1 MPVTRNFKQAFSGGE
16 ISPEMFGRIADNKFQ
31 QGAATMRNFV
41 AKPQGPAQNR
51 PGFAFVREVKDST
64 KSTRLL
70 SFTFNTTQT
79 MVLEFGDQ
87 YFRFHTQGQTLFYSD
102 GAAWSGSTTYAL
114 GDIAKHN
121 GVNYYSRQ
129 NSNTNINPATHQ
141 NKGAYWYPM
150 PTNPNVYEIPHPYL
164 EAELFDVNYVQSAD
178 VITLVHPNHAP
189 RELRRLGATQWELRV
204 IDFGSPLAAPTNVN
218 SSMYIP
224 SSTSTNSDTYVA
236 HEYVVTAVKANLVDE
251 SNQSTATSVNNNI
264 FVTGAK
270 NTITWNAVTGAS
282 RYRVYK
288 QQGGIYGFLGE
299 TTGTTLV
306 DDNIAPD
313 FSRTPPIHEND
324 FVGTGNYPGAVSYFE
339 QRRVFAGTNNAP
351 QNIWMTKSGTESNMS
366 FGLPIRDDDR
376 IEFRVAAREANT
388 IRHIVPLTNLL
399 MLTGSAEWRVTS
411 VNSDAI
417 TPTSISVKP
426 QSYVGANNAQPV
438 IVNNSL
444 VYAAARGGHIRELGY
459 NWQANGFITGD
470 LSLRAPHL
478 FDNFTIVDMALSKSP
493 IPIVWQVS
501 SSGKLLGL
509 TYVPEQQIGAWHQ
522 HDTDGTFESVACVSE
537 GNDDVTYCI
546 IKRTINGASKRY
558 VERMGTRL
566 FATQRD
572 NFFVDAGATYNGTN
586 TNTSQNVTISG
597 GTNYTKGESVTI
609 TANYNLFNAPPSV
622 DDVGDAIVLVD
633 GANYYRCNIVSTT
646 SQTVATVKLDRDL
659 PALLRNTAITT
670 YEVARNVISGI
681 SFLEGKTINILADGA
696 VHPQKVV
703 SNGTITLDRASSI
716 VHLGLPIEADLQTL
730 PMALQVEAFGQ
741 GRVKNL
747 NHVWL
752 RVLESSGI
760 FAGPSADKLV
770 EAKQR
775 TTEPYGSPPDLKTQ
789 DIKIMLTPQW
799 QDNGQL
805 FVRQTDPLPLT
816 IVGLTLEVAMGG

>member
-1 MPVTRNFKQAFSGGE
+1 MPTTRTFKQAFSGGE

-31 QGAATMRNFV
+31 QGAATMRNFIS
-41 AKPQGPAQNR
+41 KPQGPAQNR

-64 KSTRLL
+64 KATRLL

-79 MVLEFGDQ
+79 MVIEMGDQ
-87 YFRFHTQGQTLFYSD
+87 YFRFHTQGFTLFYSD
-102 GAAWSGSTTYAL
+102 GAAWNGGTNYVVGS
-114 GDIAKHN
+114 IAKQG
-121 GVNYYSRQ
+121 GVNYYSKTVHS
-129 NSNTNINPATHQ
+129 NSQPPNNTN
-141 NKGAYWYPM
+141 WYAM

-204 IDFGSPLAAPTNVN
+204 IDFGTPLAAPGGV
-218 SSMYIP
+218 SVSMYIP

-236 HEYVVTAVKANLVDE
+236 HNYVVTAVKANLVDE
-251 SNQSTATSVNNNI
+251 SNQSSVATVNNNI
-264 FVTGAK
+264 FVSGAK
-270 NTITWNAVTGAS
+270 NTITWNAVSGAS

-288 QQGGIYGFLGE
+288 EQGGIYGFLGE
-299 TTGTTLV
+299 TTTTTLI
-306 DDNIAPD
+306 DDNISPD
-313 FSRTPPIHEND
+313 FSTTPPIHEND
-324 FVGTGNYPGAVSYFE
+324 FVGTNNYPGAVSYFE

-351 QNIWMTKSGTESNMS
+351 QNIWMTKSGTENNMS

-399 MLTGSAEWRVTS
+399 MLTGSAEWRITS

-444 VYAAARGGHIRELGY
+444 VYGAARGGHVRELGY
-459 NWQANGFITGD
+459 NWQANGFVTGD

-478 FDNFTIVDMALSKSP
+478 FDNFTIVDMGLSKSP
-493 IPIVWQVS
+493 IPIVWMVS
-501 SSGKLLGL
+501 SNGKLLGL

-537 GNDDVTYCI
+537 GNDDVTYCVV
-546 IKRTINGASKRY
+546 KRTINGATKRY

-572 NFFVDAGATYNGTN
+572 NFFVDSGGTYNGTN
-586 TNTSQNVTISG
+586 TDTNRTVTISG
-597 GTNYTKGESVTI
+597 GTNYAKGETVTV
-609 TANYNLFNAPPSV
+609 TTNYNLFNAPPSV
-622 DDVGDAIVLVD
+622 ADVDDAIVLVD
-633 GANYYRCNIVSTT
+633 GTTLYRLTILGTS
-646 SQTVATVKLDRDL
+646 SQTVATAKLDKDL
-659 PALLRNTAITT
+659 PASLRNTGITT

-681 SFLEGKTINILADGA
+681 SWLEGETLNILADGA
-696 VHPQKVV
+696 VHPQKTV
-703 SNGTITLDRASSI
+703 SSGSITLDRAASV

-730 PMALQVEAFGQ
+730 PLALQVEAFGQ

-799 QDNGQL
+799 QDNGQIYI
-805 FVRQTDPLPLT
+805 RQTDPLPLT

>member
-87 YFRFHTQGQTLFYSD
+87 YFRFHTQGQTLFYTN
-102 GAAWSGSTTYAL
+102 GAAWSGSTTYAV
-114 GDIAKHN
+114 GDIALYN
-121 GVNYYSRQ
+121 GVNYYCVVAHT
-129 NSNTNINPATHQ
+129 NSTPPHSS
-141 NKGAYWYPM
+141 WYAM

-204 IDFGSPLAAPTNVN
+204 IDFGSPLSPPTNVS

-224 SSTSTNSDTYVA
+224 SSTSTSTDTYVA

-251 SNQSTATSVNNNI
+251 SNQSSATNVNNNI

-270 NTITWNAVTGAS
+270 NTISWNAVTGAS

-299 TTGTTLV
+299 TTGTSLV

-313 FSRTPPIHEND
+313 FSKTPPIHEND
-324 FVGTGNYPGAVSYFE
+324 FVGSGNYPGAVSYFE

-366 FGLPIRDDDR
+366 FGIPIRDDDR

-478 FDNFTIVDMALSKSP
+478 FDNFTIIDMALSKSP

-586 TNTSQNVTISG
+586 TNTGQNVTISA

-609 TANYNLFNAPPSV
+609 TANYNLFNAPSSL

-633 GANYYRCNIVSTT
+633 GTNYYRCNIVSTT

-659 PALLRNTAITT
+659 PVNLQNTAITT
-670 YEVARNVISGI
+670 YEVARNVISGLN
-681 SFLEGKTINILADGA
+681 FLEGKTINILADGA

-703 SNGTITLDRASSI
+703 SSGSITLDRASSI

>member
-1 MPVTRNFKQAFSGGE
+1 MPNTRTFKQAFSGGE

-31 QGAATMRNFV
+31 QGAATMRNFI

-51 PGFAFVREVKDST
+51 PGFSFVREVKNSA

-79 MVLEFGDQ
+79 MVIEMGDQ
-87 YFRFHTQGQTLFYSD
+87 YFRFHTEGLTLFYSD
-102 GAAWSGSTTYAL
+102 GAAWSNSTNYVVGS
-114 GDIAKHN
+114 IAKQG
-121 GVNYYSRQ
+121 GVNYYSKTVHS
-129 NSNTNINPATHQ
+129 NSQPPNNTN
-141 NKGAYWYPM
+141 WYAM
-150 PTNPNVYEIPHPYL
+150 PTSPNVYEIPHPYL

-178 VITLVHPNHAP
+178 VVTLVHPNHAP

-204 IDFGSPLAAPTNVN
+204 IDFGSPLAAPTNVAAA
-218 SSMYIP
+218 MYIP
-224 SSTSTNSDTYVA
+224 SSSSTDTDTYVA
-236 HEYVVTAVKANLVDE
+236 HNYVVTSVKANLVDE
-251 SNQSTATSVNNNI
+251 SNQSSAASVNNNI

-270 NTITWNAVTGAS
+270 NTITWNAVSGAS

-288 QQGGIYGFLGE
+288 EQGGIYGFIGE
-299 TTGTTLV
+299 TTTTTLV
-306 DDNIAPD
+306 DDNIGPD
-313 FSRTPPIHEND
+313 FVTTPPIHEND
-324 FVGTGNYPGAVSYFE
+324 FTGSNNYPGAVSYYE
-339 QRRVFAGTNNAP
+339 QRRVFAGTNNDP

-399 MLTGSAEWRVTS
+399 MITGSAEWRVTS

-426 QSYVGANNAQPV
+426 QSYVGANNSQPV

-444 VYAAARGGHIRELGY
+444 VYGAARGGHVRELGY
-459 NWQANGFITGD
+459 NFQANGFITGD

-478 FDNFTIVDMALSKSP
+478 FDNFTIVDMGLSKAP
-493 IPIVWQVS
+493 IPVVWMVS
-501 SSGKLLGL
+501 SNGKLLGL

-537 GNDDVTYCI
+537 GNDDVTYCV

-572 NFFVDAGATYNGTN
+572 NFFVDCGATYNGTN
-586 TNTSQNVTISG
+586 TNTGQNVTISG
-597 GTNYTKGESVTI
+597 GTNYTKGETVTV
-609 TANYNLFNAPPSV
+609 TTNYNLFNAPPSV
-622 DDVGDAIVLVD
+622 ADVDDAIVLVD
-633 GANYYRCNIVSTT
+633 GTNLYRLTILGTS
-646 SQTVATVKLDRDL
+646 SQTVATAKLDKDL
-659 PALLRNTAITT
+659 PASLRNTALTS
-670 YEVARNVISGI
+670 YEVARDTISGL
-681 SFLEGKTINILADGA
+681 SWLEGKIVNILADGA
-696 VHPQKVV
+696 VHPQKTV
-703 SNGTITLDRASSI
+703 SSGSITLDRAASV
-716 VHLGLPIEADLQTL
+716 VHIGLPIEADLQTL
-730 PMALQVEAFGQ
+730 PLALQVEAFGQ

-816 IVGLTLEVAMGG
+816 IVGLTLEVSMGG